1 MDFRKTPYL
10 EIWIHKQVQVAI
22 PYSNQNF
29 QNNKKKRIWIWAQKY
44 WIQAEKKT
52 QYRWLIWYFY
62 KLLCKS
68 KHRWLC
74 AQKLY
79 KLRQTKLSQFVNFS
93 FVLREGEDKNQIFRT
108 PECYW
113 TCNYGGEISAV
124 MEPGMYFLILYIFQK
139 EICREAILISK
150 LFA

>member
-1 MDFRKTPYL
+1 MALCSKN
-10 EIWIHKQVQVAI
+10 VQTET
-22 PYSNQNF
+22 
-29 QNNKKKRIWIWAQKY
+29 NKVVSQIV
-44 WIQAEKKT
+44 
-52 QYRWLIWYFY
+52 YFS
-62 KLLCKS
+62 L
-68 KHRWLC
+68 
-74 AQKLY
+74 
-79 KLRQTKLSQFVNFS
+79 
-93 FVLREGEDKNQIFRT
+93 VLREGEDKNQIFRT